1 MSTPLYVIAQEYMQ
15 AANKLMDTDL
25 DEQTIADT
33 LEGISGDFEQKAIAV
48 AKFIR
53 NLEAE
58 AAAIIN
64 AAKDQMD
71 RGHAVQKRA
80 DRMRDYMMGYMTAT
94 SITEVSCEYFRI
106 RVKLNP
112 PAVQVTDADAI
123 PIEFQ
128 RYIPESYAPDKK
140 AIKEAIQKG
149 QDVPG
154 CMLTRSTTLEI
165 K

>member
-15 AANKLMDTDL
+15 AAHALMDTDL
-25 DEQTIADT
+25 PEEVIADT
-33 LEGISGDFEQKAIAV
+33 LEGISGDFEEKAIAV
-48 AKFIR
+48 AKFIK

-58 AAAIIN
+58 ASAIIN

-71 RGHAVQKRA
+71 RGHAVQARA
-80 DRMRDYMMGYMTAT
+80 DRMRNYMMGYMTAT

-106 RVKLNP
+106 RVKTNP
-112 PAVQVTDADAI
+112 PAVQVTDPEAI
-123 PIEFQ
+123 PLDFM

-140 AIKEAIQKG
+140 SIKEAIQKG

-154 CMLTRSTTLEI
+154 CILTRSTSLEI